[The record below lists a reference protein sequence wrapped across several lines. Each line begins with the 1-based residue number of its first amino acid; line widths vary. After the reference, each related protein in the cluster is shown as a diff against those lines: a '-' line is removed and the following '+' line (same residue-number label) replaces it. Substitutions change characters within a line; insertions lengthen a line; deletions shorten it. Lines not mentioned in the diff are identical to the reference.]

1 MIIWINGAFGSGK
14 STIAELLHLKI
25 EISHIYDPEQVG
37 YFLWDNFPD
46 EMKRTGDF
54 RDNSIYK
61 T

>member
-25 EISHIYDPEQVG
+25 EISHIYAPEQVG
-37 YFLWDNFPD
+37 YFLWGNFPD
-46 EMKRTGDF
+46 EIKRTGDF
-54 RDNSIYK
+54 QDNSIYK